1 VTRASSL
8 LVVVFTSSFVASFC
22 LSKGVRFRPEV
33 RGDFSDPVGD
43 WGLESQ
49 MIDSRSVVLRVEG
62 GGADGCL
69 RDADAVDDFG
79 WVLFFLLVPG
89 GVRSTAIQ

>member
-1 VTRASSL
+1 
-8 LVVVFTSSFVASFC
+8 
-22 LSKGVRFRPEV
+22 
-33 RGDFSDPVGD
+33 
-43 WGLESQ
+43 
-49 MIDSRSVVLRVEG
+49 MIDSRTLVLRVDG